1 MNKKSLISVNPHL
14 PQGAPASTISVP
26 RAIRGKDK
34 VVAGGRVVQPNQ
46 ELPPMER
53 LVTGEGLSPGTY
65 QSSYGQAVLE
75 SVESNIQA
83 GVTLLDRQR
92 MGLAKIGGRLSAIA
106 LSLNQVKSPKAK
118 DEDRVEAQKNLEN
131 AKDTIRSIAQTAYNN
146 TALFSNGPAKPIT
159 VAVPNRNEW
168 EGISLERPNLSQPGL
183 STVLSGKVD
192 GDKEGVFLDAG
203 PINRAFD
210 EWRSLC
216 VKNRLHWAALMDRL
230 HGVKRKLADLASGLD
245 WSPPAF
251 PKDQATG
258 PLRRPNRN
266 N

>member
-1 MNKKSLISVNPHL
+1 MNKKSLIPAKPHL
-14 PQGAPASTISVP
+14 PQGVHASSISVP
-26 RAIRGKDK
+26 RAIHGKAK

-53 LVTGEGLSPGTY
+53 MVTGGGFSSGAY
-65 QSSYGQAVLE
+65 QTSYGQAVLE

-83 GVTLLDRQR
+83 GVTLLDRQE
-92 MGLAKIGGRLSAIA
+92 MGLAKIGGRLSEIA

-118 DEDRVEAQKNLEN
+118 KEDRVEAQKNLED
-131 AKDTIRSIAQTAYNN
+131 AKNSIRSVAQTAYNN

-168 EGISLERPNLSQPGL
+168 EGISVERPNLSQPGL
-183 STVLSGKVD
+183 STVLAGKVD
-192 GDKEGVFLDAG
+192 GEKEGVFLDAG
-203 PINRAFD
+203 SINRAFD

-216 VKNRLHWAALMDRL
+216 INNRLHWAALMDRL
-230 HGVKRKLADLASGLD
+230 HGVKRKLADLANGLD

-251 PKDQATG
+251 PNEQATG